1 MQDQNI
7 IYLYDLPKEETTSK
21 VIDDLFKY
29 KAGIQLEFK
38 PVIKRDGTKWF
49 YSAIVQIKD

>member
-21 VIDDLFKY
+21 LIGEIFKG
-29 KAGIQLEFK
+29 KAE
-38 PVIKRDGTKWF
+38 V
-49 YSAIVQIKD
+49 